1 MKKRRLKKWVR
12 NLITYSI
19 VYITIFVMLTI
30 SIFGY
35 INAIN

>member
-19 VYITIFVMLTI
+19 VYIIIFVMLTI